1 MVMLLLLL
9 LLMMTHGF
17 DSDDGDDGGGTVAVM
32 VIFVVNVAVVP
43 IHFIVECCLNTVYV
57 QASSWYPILPHAW
70 RYKPANQPEVST
82 AWQRESYLLV
92 VGCAVACSAS

>member
-1 MVMLLLLL
+1 MMVMLLL

-17 DSDDGDDGGGTVAVM
+17 DSDDGGGTVAVM
-32 VIFVVNVAVVP
+32 VIFVVNVAVIP
-43 IHFIVECCLNTVYV
+43 IYFIVECCLNTVYV

-82 AWQRESYLLV
+82 ALQRESYLFV
-92 VGCAVACSAS
+92 VGCAVACSAL